1 MRLFRFIFS
10 KTFLIQL
17 AIAAIVFVIL
27 VLVGFQWLD
36 SYTRHD
42 ELIEVPD
49 LTRLE
54 LDEVEEKL
62 DALNLRYEVI
72 DSANFN
78 PDFEA
83 YSVIEHAPEAGQ
95 QVKENRMIYL
105 TLNPSGYAKLEIPD
119 NLIRLT
125 RRQVESTL
133 LSMGFKIGEIT
144 YQPDM
149 AKDVVL
155 EMRHQGKSLQAGDK
169 LKKTATIDLVL
180 GDGSLNYNS
189 PRDET
194 EAQNDPSSELNF

>member
-1 MRLFRFIFS
+1 MSIFRFIFS

-17 AIAAIVFVIL
+17 AIAAVVFVIL
-27 VLVGFQWLD
+27 VFVAFQWLD
-36 SYTRHD
+36 SYTHHD
-42 ELIEVPD
+42 ELIDVPD

-78 PDFEA
+78 PDFEPYA
-83 YSVIEHAPEAGQ
+83 VIEHAPEAGQ

-144 YQPDM
+144 YKPDM

-155 EMRHQGKSLQAGDK
+155 EMRHQGKILLGGGK

-189 PRDET
+189 QRFQNQTDTLT
-194 EAQNDPSSELNF
+194 EPNL

>member
-1 MRLFRFIFS
+1 MSLFRFIFS

>member
-1 MRLFRFIFS
+1 
-10 KTFLIQL
+10 
-17 AIAAIVFVIL
+17 
-27 VLVGFQWLD
+27 
-36 SYTRHD
+36 
-42 ELIEVPD
+42 
-49 LTRLE
+49 
-54 LDEVEEKL
+54 
-62 DALNLRYEVI
+62 
-72 DSANFN
+72 
-78 PDFEA
+78 
-83 YSVIEHAPEAGQ
+83 
-95 QVKENRMIYL
+95 MIYL

-169 LKKTATIDLVL
+169 IKKTATIDLVL
-180 GDGSLNYNS
+180 RDGSLNYNS

-194 EAQNDPSSELNF
+194 EAQND